1 MLKKSASFVL
11 ASLRDSTY
19 PKGTPR
25 LLARCGRADGLFEHS
40 VWSASVPTDMRTNET
55 LARHNIFPAAYYRG

>member
-1 MLKKSASFVL
+1 MPASCVL

-25 LLARCGRADGLFEHS
+25 CGRADGLFEHS
-40 VWSASVPTDMRTNET
+40 VWSAPVATDMRTNET
-55 LARHNIFPAAYYRG
+55 LARHNIFPAAYYRV